1 MGYLIHYLFIARF
14 LLGGL
19 HGEMVLD
26 VPELREGIPGNI
38 TCSVNKVK
46 RPAKIELSLGNKSLP
61 EIRQEN
67 KYDEASGTYTS
78 IKTVTEI
85 DRSWNDKSFACLSYI
100 QGPTNDSY
108 AFHAFKN
115 QTVVFKYPPSS
126 MIMTSQE
133 TPINM
138 LPWYPLTI
146 ICAAIDSN
154 ADCMIKWTSDLPDLH
169 LISKTQEGHRD
180 IVSTIQVN
188 VSQGNSGHN
197 ISCHTECVDFVVH
210 FIKVYTIDLPRPPTI
225 TIRPAYEKSVT
236 GNLVGVLEC
245 EADNNPIGNISWIAK
260 QTNDTQINCYN
271 STVCLLQL
279 NETTVAS
286 VTQYACFAVN
296 VHGQDHKSFKATNAD
311 GDTATDGSEGKLVFM
326 NALIISVVCLVLCF
340 GLFLGCVV
348 YKRLTQSDEVIR
360 SKGMSSDVATNFQP
374 STPGNASVQHEIHEP
389 RYANNLASVI
399 NRSCTQVD
407 GVNQLIYA
415 DIDIEFLEQNRAA
428 RSTQGETAHTVYTSV
443 RFTRET
449 ERNPAC

>member
-210 FIKVYTIDLPRPPTI
+210 FIKVYTIDLPRQPAVRIIPTF
-225 TIRPAYEKSVT
+225 IRGEDCDSLHT
-236 GNLVGVLEC
+236 LEC
-245 EADNNPIGNISWIAK
+245 EVDFNPMSNISWI
-260 QTNDTQINCYN
+260 DINCGECILAKCEN
-271 STVCLLQL
+271 SDVCVLRI
-279 NETTVAS
+279 NNHESTTEFK
-286 VTQYACFAVN
+286 CLAVN
-296 VHGQDHKSFKATNAD
+296 VFGYDQEIFNVNLQSRK
-311 GDTATDGSEGKLVFM
+311 TAVCKGLKTTELPWLIYTLIGSGTL
-326 NALIISVVCLVLCF
+326 
-340 GLFLGCVV
+340 LFVWCCTLGCVIIV
-348 YKRLTQSDEVIR
+348 KYIR
-360 SKGMSSDVATNFQP
+360 PQFQQKWSMDRTARDTLPMRSPRHQIVA
-374 STPGNASVQHEIHEP
+374 PGGNIEI
-389 RYANNLASVI
+389 L
-399 NRSCTQVD
+399 
-407 GVNQLIYA
+407 
-415 DIDIEFLEQNRAA
+415 
-428 RSTQGETAHTVYTSV
+428 
-443 RFTRET
+443 
-449 ERNPAC
+449 